1 MMRRILLA
9 VLACTATVT
18 MGATTACSSEEPA
31 DDLPDGAGLLED
43 AAATTAEI
51 ESAHFTLTVNG
62 EVPGLDVR
70 SAEGDLT
77 REGGGGGAAQG
88 TVAMNLLGQL
98 FEGEFVL
105 VEDSVWIKGPTGD
118 YQELPAS
125 MVRNLYDPGAILD
138 PERGVAN
145 VLSNVQD
152 PATDGTEDVA
162 GVATYRVK
170 GKASRDVVANLV
182 PGVDSDVEI
191 TFWLSQEDGHQPVK
205 ASVAVPADGNPT
217 VDVTLS
223 DIGKQVDITPP
234 N

>member
-9 VLACTATVT
+9 VLACTAV
-18 MGATTACSSEEPA
+18 AATACSSDEPNG
-31 DDLPDGAGLLED
+31 DLPDGAGLLED
-43 AAATTAEI
+43 AAATTAKI

-77 REGGGGGAAQG
+77 REGGGSGAAEG
-88 TVAMNLLGQL
+88 TVSMTLLGQL

-105 VEDSVWIKGPTGD
+105 VDDKVWIKGPTGD

-125 MVRNLYDPGAILD
+125 MVVNLYDPGAILD
-138 PERGVAN
+138 PERGIAN

-152 PATDGTEDVA
+152 PVTEGTEDVD

-170 GKASRDVVANLV
+170 GKAARDVVANLV
-182 PGVDSDVEI
+182 PGIDSDVDI
-191 TFWLSQEDGHQPVK
+191 TFWVRQDDDHQPVK
-205 ASVAVPADGNPT
+205 ARVAVPAEGDPT

-223 DIGKQVDITPP
+223 DVGKQVDITPP
-234 N
+234 S